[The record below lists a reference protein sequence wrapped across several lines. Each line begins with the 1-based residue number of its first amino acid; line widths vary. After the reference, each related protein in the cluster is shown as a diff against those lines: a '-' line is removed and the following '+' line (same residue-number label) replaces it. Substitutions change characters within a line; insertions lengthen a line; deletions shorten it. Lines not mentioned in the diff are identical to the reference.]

1 MLVMMSYASPFGD
14 AVVKSY
20 STNPA
25 SIWSEY
31 IYPRVQ
37 ICGYRQCEI
46 ILKLPAVLSKGHR
59 LRPMCVTAL

>member
-25 SIWSEY
+25 SRSG
-31 IYPRVQ
+31 VSTS
-37 ICGYRQCEI
+37 
-46 ILKLPAVLSKGHR
+46 ILVCRSVGIDSVRSFSSYLLCSPKD
-59 LRPMCVTAL
+59 TD